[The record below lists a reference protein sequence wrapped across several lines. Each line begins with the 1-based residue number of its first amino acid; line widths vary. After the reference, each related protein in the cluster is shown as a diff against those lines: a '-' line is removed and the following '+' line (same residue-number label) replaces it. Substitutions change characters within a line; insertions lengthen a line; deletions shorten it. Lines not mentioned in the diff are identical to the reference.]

1 MFDFLQGVV
10 TTLTDQ
16 IKKYSSSN
24 NTRQYMFDK
33 LKDEFDF
40 HYFAQQRFHNIF
52 KNLDIT

>member
-16 IKKYSSSN
+16 IKKYSISN